1 MEWWKG
7 LDMKIKVIMSIIAL
21 CSMLSGIGFSV
32 YSTFAK
38 ETAFQDLRNDFD
50 SYKLKERAD
59 FLETRVWNCRDRYG
73 RDFER
78 ADDLT
83 KDACRRFES
92 ELNLIYEKIKKGG
105 KL

>member
-1 MEWWKG
+1 
-7 LDMKIKVIMSIIAL
+7 MKIKLMIGVITL

-32 YSTFAK
+32 YQTFAK
-38 ETAFQDLRNDFD
+38 ETAFQTLRNEFD

-73 RDFER
+73 RNFEN

-83 KDACRRFES
+83 KETCRRFES

-105 KL
+105 

>member
-1 MEWWKG
+1 MNEWWKRRN
-7 LDMKIKVIMSIIAL
+7 MKIKIIISIITL

-38 ETAFQDLRNDFD
+38 EVEFQTLRNDFD
-50 SYKLKERAD
+50 SYKLKERAN

-73 RDFER
+73 LGFER
-78 ADDLT
+78 ADELT
-83 KDACRRFES
+83 KETCRIFES

-105 KL
+105 